1 MENKYLTI
9 SNVGDCK
16 KFLSDLNSSSYV
28 LNIKIQDDNY
38 DCLKYLVEHSQDLK
52 NGVKIINLTLPY
64 EMMPKKDFEV
74 LYNLWA
80 NFPNTKCNVSVGHR
94 YVEDDRFID
103 NKGTV
108 MWDLKTIIK
117 ANTSIYDVCNFIKSK
132 KLSPFEAY
140 AYVHKYVSTI
150 AQYNAS
156 SAGGTWLSYDQ
167 YFPGAFFDLPEV
179 VCMGY
184 ASLEKEIID
193 NLDMPGLKCDIVSV
207 SFYNKDKYTT
217 DKHARCV
224 VRVLDEKYGINQSCF
239 EDPTWDNIDT
249 KTDKVSMY
257 AHFAMNLDC
266 HERRTNDKYD
276 YYCPSIVELSP
287 KHTKSI
293 VDLTS
298 RWEYNK
304 SKNPISQLQIEKAY
318 FNVLSK
324 SNPKQSFDS
333 LYATLAKMAKQSYD
347 EQILRRFKGNLTQET
362 PLLTKQMA
370 KQIFDENQK
379 TLSDFNVDDIDSAQQ
394 L

>member
-9 SNVGDCK
+9 NNVSDCK
-16 KFLSDLNSSSYV
+16 KLLSDLEDYFYV
-28 LNIKIQDDNY
+28 ININIQNDNY

-52 NGVKIINLTLPY
+52 DGIKIINLTLPY

-74 LYNLWA
+74 LYNLGA
-80 NFPNTKCNVSVGHR
+80 NFPNTRCNVSVGHR
-94 YVEDDRFID
+94 YVDDDRFTD
-103 NKGTV
+103 NRGTV
-108 MWDLKTIIK
+108 MWDLPTIIK
-117 ANTSIYDVCNFIKSK
+117 ANKSIFEICDFIKSK
-132 KLSPFEAY
+132 NFSPFEAY
-140 AYVHKYVSTI
+140 AYIHKYVSTI

-156 SAGGTWLSYDQ
+156 SAGGTWLSHDQ
-167 YFPGAFFDLPEV
+167 YYPGAFFDMPEV

-193 NLDMPGLKCDIVSV
+193 TLDMPGLKCDIVSV

-224 VRVLDEKYGINQSCF
+224 VRVLDEKYGINQSCY
-239 EDPTWDNIDT
+239 EDPTWDNVE
-249 KTDKVSMY
+249 VSSEKAPMY

-276 YYCPSIVELSP
+276 YYCPSIVDLSP
-287 KHTKSI
+287 KNTKSI

-304 SKNPISQLQIEKAY
+304 SQNPISQLQIEKAY

-324 SNPKQSFDS
+324 SKTNANFND
-333 LYATLAKMAKQSYD
+333 LYATLSKMAKQSYD
-347 EQILRRFKGNLTQET
+347 EQVSRRFKGNLTQEN

-370 KQIFDENQK
+370 KQIFDENQQ
-379 TLSDFNVDDIDSAQQ
+379 TIDTEQGPQ